1 MSRPDDHA
9 NRDVRFE
16 VGAGVATLTIDRP
29 EALNAMRIQTFEELE
44 RGLREADGDPSVG
57 VVVLAGSTQ
66 SKAFCAGGDLHMA
79 KEFTTTMA
87 IREHYFHRMQ
97 RLSWLLVNSQ
107 KPVICA
113 IHGPCIGGGAELS
126 LFCDFVIA
134 SEDAYLSFNG
144 TEIGGSCWWGATQ
157 LLPVMV
163 GLRAAEDI
171 LYTSRR
177 VGAPEAAE
185 LGLISAAVP
194 AASLDRAVSER
205 CELLLERSDEGIRL
219 TKAALRATKEI
230 LLATMSASAEQAVA
244 GHEGSDVLAA
254 FDAFLAGDRIDWR
267 ARRAIDRA
275 D

>member
-1 MSRPDDHA
+1 MTEPEGRRYGDL
-9 NRDVRFE
+9 RVDVD
-16 VGAGVATLTIDRP
+16 AGVATLTIDRP
-29 EALNAMRIQTFEELE
+29 EALNALRIQTFEELE
-44 RGLREADGDPSVG
+44 RGLREADSNPSVG
-57 VVVLAGSTQ
+57 VVVIAGSKE
-66 SKAFCAGGDLHMA
+66 SKAFCAGGDVRMA
-79 KEFTTTMA
+79 TELTTTAA

-97 RLSWLLVNSQ
+97 RLSWLVVNSG

-113 IHGPCIGGGAELS
+113 VGGPAIGGGAELS

-134 SEDAYLSFNG
+134 SEDAYFSFNG
-144 TEIGGSCWWGATQ
+144 TEIGGSCWWGAAQ

-177 VGAPEAAE
+177 VGAPEAAK

-205 CELLLERSDEGIRL
+205 CELLLERSEEGIRL

-230 LLATMSASAEQAVA
+230 LLATMATSAEQAVA
-244 GHEGSDVLAA
+244 AHEGSDVIAA
-254 FDAFLAGDRIDWR
+254 FDAFLAGGRIDWR
-267 ARRAIDRA
+267 ARRGIVRA